1 MSTYYFITI
10 FDILSWLAHSHFL
23 PRLQDTVIDSV
34 EIWNMVI
41 ENTGSPGGLSC
52 EDVAKNNTTP
62 IPGQSIFCKDD
73 GICTKIDPCKISC
86 KEIND
91 NMNLPSYIDSHD
103 DNKGNESST
112 EQGDHKP
119 HQLCGDNMW
128 GSCQY
133 SCKQSKI
140 RSELMS
146 DGLCHETG
154 KDTRDCHIDACGRFD
169 PCRVPFVVHT
179 ILLFS
184 GATTSLWNKRSEELF
199 VESFALTVNVQRIA
213 VQDQLFGPGDVKVL
227 SATDYYDDDNLYRRE
242 PDGMKVVV
250 EISIF
255 NPNAVLPEME
265 FVKEESDINLVNA
278 ANFTPNWKDK
288 VSNIVHK
295 VEDMFHDMEGL
306 PLASCNV
313 TDIYPLS
320 KTASDVHI
328 ELTRTGFMEALLEKM
343 QSRSASSAKI
353 SPFTPLFNNRDFHVE
368 SKVLTSWTIKT
379 EVDLFSENAPLRIF
393 TKDSLTSNWKT
404 FTTVAAFLFAIC
416 YCGVFC
422 GTCCTRRRMRKVE
435 KALESSMKL
444 VENLKRNNRNN
455 EKEKGKYS
463 KVSLDGDDL
472 ELGDEDEI
480 GFQDEPISEELELPD
495 MKTRMSRL
503 SSEQEK

>member
-1 MSTYYFITI
+1 
-10 FDILSWLAHSHFL
+10 
-23 PRLQDTVIDSV
+23 
-34 EIWNMVI
+34 MVI
-41 ENTGSPGGLSC
+41 ENSGSPGGLTC
-52 EDVAKNNTTP
+52 EDVARNNTTP
-62 IPGQSIFCKDD
+62 IPGESVFCKDD

-91 NMNLPSYIDSHD
+91 YSNLPSYINSHD

-112 EQGDHKP
+112 EAGDHTP

-128 GSCQY
+128 GSCQF

-146 DGLCHETG
+146 DGLCHEKG

-169 PCRVPFVVHT
+169 PCRVPFVVHA
-179 ILLFS
+179 IIIFS
-184 GATTSLWNKRSEELF
+184 GATASVWNKKSEELF
-199 VESFALTVNVQRIA
+199 VESFALTVNVHRVA
-213 VQDQLFGPGDVKVL
+213 VSDQLFGPGDVKVM
-227 SATDYYDDDNLYRRE
+227 SANDWYDEDNLSRRE
-242 PDGMKVVV
+242 PDGMKVVL

-255 NPNAVLPEME
+255 NPNAVLPEIE
-265 FVKEESDINLVNA
+265 SVEEESGINLVNPT
-278 ANFTPNWKDK
+278 NFTPSWKDK
-288 VSNIVHK
+288 VNNIVHK
-295 VEDMFHDMEGL
+295 VEDIFHDMEGP

-320 KTASDVHI
+320 KTASDVHV
-328 ELTRTGFMEALLEKM
+328 ELTRPGFMDSLLDSMK
-343 QSRSASSAKI
+343 SRSSTSVKMN
-353 SPFTPLFNNRDFHVE
+353 PFTPIFNNRDYYVE

-379 EVDLFSENAPLRIF
+379 EVEIFSENAPLRIF
-393 TKDSLTSNWKT
+393 TKDGLSSVSSHWKT
-404 FTTVAAFLFAIC
+404 FTTVAAVLFAIC

-422 GTCCTRRRMRKVE
+422 GSCCTRLRMRKVE
-435 KALESSMKL
+435 KALAASVQM
-444 VENLKRNNRNN
+444 VENLKNNNKHS
-455 EKEKGKYS
+455 EKEKGKYL

-480 GFQDEPISEELELPD
+480 GFQDEPISDELELPD